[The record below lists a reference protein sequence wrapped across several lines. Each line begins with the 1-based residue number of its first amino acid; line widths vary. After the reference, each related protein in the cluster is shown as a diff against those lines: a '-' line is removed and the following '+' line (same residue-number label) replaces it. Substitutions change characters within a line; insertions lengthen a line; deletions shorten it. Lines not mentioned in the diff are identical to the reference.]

1 MSLKREILVDAGI
14 TDNSVLDNIMQAY
27 GAGIENAKA
36 QAKSELQ
43 AENDTLKQQLEQ
55 QTQAI
60 KDLQVKEGAS
70 AESKQQ
76 LADLQA
82 QFDQYKTDSE
92 TKLAQVTKT
101 NAVALALKD
110 VDAHN
115 SDDLAK
121 FINMVLLT
129 KVANVGEL
137 TLTQEQLLTQQLGV
151 SIVKRG
157 KHRLMRWE
165 SIHSIIQ

>member
-151 SIVKRG
+151 SIVKLEWHQP
-157 KHRLMRWE
+157 KN
-165 SIHSIIQ
+165 

>member
-1 MSLKREILVDAGI
+1 MSLKREMLVDAGI

-121 FINMVLLT
+121 FINMDLLT
-129 KVANVGEL
+129 RAANVGEL
-137 TLTQEQLLTQQLGV
+137 ILTLGRSLKLHRGV

-157 KHRLMRWE
+157 RHRLM
-165 SIHSIIQ
+165 S

>member
-1 MSLKREILVDAGI
+1 MSLKREMLVDAGI

-27 GAGIENAKA
+27 GAGIENAKE

-55 QTQAI
+55 QSQALS
-60 KDLQVKEGAS
+60 DLQAKEGAS

-137 TLTQEQLLTQQLGV
+137 TLTLGQSSRLLLDV
-151 SIVKRG
+151 
-157 KHRLMRWE
+157 
-165 SIHSIIQ
+165 HSTKCE

>member
-43 AENDTLKQQLEQ
+43 GENDTLKQQLEQ

>member
-1 MSLKREILVDAGI
+1 MSLKREMLVDAGI

-27 GAGIENAKA
+27 GAGIENAKE

-60 KDLQVKEGAS
+60 KDLQVKEGSS

-137 TLTQEQLLTQQLGV
+137 TLTLGQSSRLLLDV
-151 SIVKRG
+151 
-157 KHRLMRWE
+157 
-165 SIHSIIQ
+165 HSTKCE